1 MEYTWMQIAW
11 LFFIYSLVGWIA
23 EVCIAAIKKKKFVNR
38 GFVNAPL
45 CPIYGFASVLFTL
58 FLPDLTE
65 NLFFLFL
72 GGMILA
78 SVLEYSTGVLLQ
90 KIFRQKLWDY
100 SGEKW
105 NLDGYIC
112 LKYSLIWGTFAVL
125 LMKFA
130 NPLLCRVLNL
140 VPWLVSQIILWTL
153 ASLLVID
160 FISTALAVLGMQKE
174 AARFAQ
180 ITEGLQKTS
189 LILENALTRKVQSRM
204 MKSFPAI
211 DPEAIAKHKAE
222 QEDSQAKPFAYGCG
236 YYKLACLFFLGAFLG
251 DITET
256 IFCLITAGELMSRS
270 SVVYGHFSIV
280 WGLGCALITALLYRY
295 KDKGIPFLFLA
306 GTLLGGAYEYVCSVF
321 TELVFGTVFWDYSG
335 FAFNLGGRIN
345 LLYCFFWGIAA
356 VVWFQWV
363 YPFLSGLIERIPVR
377 PGKILCNCMVVFMIF
392 NMLISCLA
400 LTRYTERNTPT
411 EVVTNSNAP
420 AEGQGDGSVP
430 ADDTPTIVPAG
441 SSAVQSDFV
450 TSLNAFLDKHFDDE
464 RMARIYPNA
473 KIVVDGVPRK
483 ITQQ

>member
-1 MEYTWMQIAW
+1 MTW
-11 LFFIYSLVGWIA
+11 
-23 EVCIAAIKKKKFVNR
+23 
-38 GFVNAPL
+38 
-45 CPIYGFASVLFTL
+45 
-58 FLPDLTE
+58 
-65 NLFFLFL
+65 
-72 GGMILA
+72 
-78 SVLEYSTGVLLQ
+78 
-90 KIFRQKLWDY
+90 
-100 SGEKW
+100 
-105 NLDGYIC
+105 
-112 LKYSLIWGTFAVL
+112 
-125 LMKFA
+125 
-130 NPLLCRVLNL
+130 
-140 VPWLVSQIILWTL
+140 
-153 ASLLVID
+153 
-160 FISTALAVLGMQKE
+160 E
-174 AARFAQ
+174 AAD
-180 ITEGLQKTS
+180 GPS
-189 LILENALTRKVQSRM
+189 
-204 MKSFPAI
+204 
-211 DPEAIAKHKAE
+211 
-222 QEDSQAKPFAYGCG
+222 
-236 YYKLACLFFLGAFLG
+236 LGAFLG